1 MRDPQS
7 PLEYLVTSSQTSL
20 EAFEL
25 ARLNRAANLRKE
37 LRDVLDEWMQTEI
50 DVRMARWILECRRAQ
65 NTDSDSLAASPR
77 EPARIGQLAMS
88 FLPESSGT
96 QSESVAPR
104 IPHALG
110 EVSEERALACRSR
123 NPRSAQVDAQPHFRS
138 GHRPMTSRDAD
149 ASLRLLE
156 QFLARPAASIV
167 SPAENHTFGS
177 RIPAA
182 ATGLPAAIA
191 NVSSRSSPAP
201 HRNRPSGNRSA
212 SERTAA
218 ARRGKLHAAPTR
230 RFLQRARHNQ

>member
-50 DVRMARWILECRRAQ
+50 DARMARWILECRRAQ
-65 NTDSDSLAASPR
+65 NTDSDSLAAPPR

-104 IPHALG
+104 IPRALG
-110 EVSEERALACRSR
+110 EASEERALACHSR
-123 NPRSAQVDAQPHFRS
+123 NPHSARACPQPHPRA

-149 ASLRLLE
+149 ASLRFLE
-156 QFLARPAASIV
+156 QFLERPAPSIE
-167 SPAENHTFGS
+167 SPAENHKFVS
-177 RIPAA
+177 RNPAA
-182 ATGLPAAIA
+182 APALPAAIA
-191 NVSSRSSPAP
+191 NASSRSTAAS
-201 HRNRPSGNRSA
+201 HHNRPSGNRSA

-218 ARRGKLHAAPTR
+218 ARRGKLHTAPTR
-230 RFLQRARHNQ
+230 RFLQIARHNQ

>member
-50 DVRMARWILECRRAQ
+50 DARVARWILECRRAQ
-65 NTDSDSLAASPR
+65 NTDSDSLAAAPR
-77 EPARIGQLAMS
+77 EPAKLGQLAMS
-88 FLPESSGT
+88 FLPEPSGT
-96 QSESVAPR
+96 PSESVATR
-104 IPHALG
+104 IPRALG
-110 EVSEERALACRSR
+110 EASEERALACRSR
-123 NPRSAQVDAQPHFRS
+123 NPHSAQVDAQPHFRS

-149 ASLRLLE
+149 ASLRFLE
-156 QFLARPAASIV
+156 QILARPAPSIA
-167 SPAENHTFGS
+167 SPAENHKFAS
-177 RIPAA
+177 RNTAA
-182 ATGLPAAIA
+182 APALPAAIA
-191 NVSSRSSPAP
+191 NGSPRSAAAP

-218 ARRGKLHAAPTR
+218 ARRGKLHTAPTR
-230 RFLQRARHNQ
+230 RFLQMARHNQ